1 MSDTQTAVAEA
12 VGEGSVTETEAPM
25 AAVPAVPQAQ
35 EEPVQEQPSSNANI
49 NALSLADEPITD
61 DDPEADIDEKV
72 LPHDGVVVLKLKLG
86 KKGVYGPYKDNEGND
101 LKEPKMS
108 NGRPFFV
115 ADVEMYIT
123 SE

>member
-86 KKGVYGPYKDNEGND
+86 KKGVYGPYKDNEGNA
-101 LKEPKMS
+101 LQTPKIS
-108 NGRPFFV
+108 KDGKPFFV
-115 ADVEMYIT
+115 ADVEMSIT
-123 SE
+123 